1 MDSLLLPVVKSYEDR
16 QTQLR
21 MDAFVTMTHRFSKIR
36 SKRLQAAVS
45 AVAGGPLSEDLTLA
59 AGTDT
64 DEAEPRK
71 TSAKPRKRKK
81 AGDSASAELAAD
93 VEPGSHADVRRSKRA
108 KKGNTNAGGGFHG
121 DDPAAGG
128 GQDDD
133 DGGADTVVDAIDGGD
148 CDDDEDEDEDDL
160 GLGVPVDASI
170 ANFFY

>member
-1 MDSLLLPVVKSYEDR
+1 MLLPVVKSYEDR

-21 MDAFVTMTHRFSKIR
+21 MHAFVTMTHRFSKIR

-71 TSAKPRKRKK
+71 ASAKPRKRKNA
-81 AGDSASAELAAD
+81 AGGTASAELAAD
-93 VEPGSHADVRRSKRA
+93 VELGSHADVRRSKRA

-121 DDPAAGG
+121 NDPAAGG

-133 DGGADTVVDAIDGGD
+133 DGGANTVADAIDGGD
-148 CDDDEDEDEDDL
+148 CDDDEDDDEDDL